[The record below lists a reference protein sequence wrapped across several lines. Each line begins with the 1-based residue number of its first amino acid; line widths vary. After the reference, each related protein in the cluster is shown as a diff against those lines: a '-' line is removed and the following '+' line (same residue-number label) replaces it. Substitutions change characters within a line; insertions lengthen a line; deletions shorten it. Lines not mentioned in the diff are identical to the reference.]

1 MSEYVSPEK
10 EIMITLRLSKVWNS
24 QSMIGGITTY
34 TVCETCMIDT
44 AHESIIFPFI
54 FIVKF
59 SDRLL
64 SSKMWFFFWV
74 GERNRKY
81 FSTIWTEMIPVA
93 QFIQHFPIFWL
104 GTLFC
109 GHWAIP
115 HTHTKKKQGKGRGL
129 WTLGYSIKKIKTREG
144 GWGHTF
150 LNPRPTLKI
159 FISLLY
165 PWKFHKIV
173 LDLLEIPRPKTKTP
187 ALEILHCFFLVTLRQ
202 KFHFI
207 FS

>member
-1 MSEYVSPEK
+1 MSKYVSPEK

-44 AHESIIFPFI
+44 AHESIILSFI

-74 GERNRKY
+74 GERDRKY

-115 HTHTKKKQGKGRGL
+115 QKKKKQGKGRGL

-150 LNPRPTLKI
+150 LNLVP
-159 FISLLY
+159 
-165 PWKFHKIV
+165 PWKF
-173 LDLLEIPRPKTKTP
+173 LFLYFTPENSTK
-187 ALEILHCFFLVTLRQ
+187 LC
-202 KFHFI
+202 
-207 FS
+207 

>member
-1 MSEYVSPEK
+1 MSKYVSPEK

-129 WTLGYSIKKIKTREG
+129 WTLGYSIKKNQNKG
-144 GWGHTF
+144 GGLRTYFFEPSSHLENFYFFT
-150 LNPRPTLKI
+150 LPLKI
-159 FISLLY
+159 PQNCVRSLGNS
-165 PWKFHKIV
+165 
-173 LDLLEIPRPKTKTP
+173 KTKNQDP
-187 ALEILHCFFLVTLRQ
+187 CPGNSALFFLG
-202 KFHFI
+202 HP
-207 FS
+207 